1 VIEMKD
7 WLDRLTALVCAVL
20 CALTGSVPFTVFADG
35 PSAETRTRS
44 GIEWRRYDARG
55 ALIERQ
61 LDTNGD
67 GRPDVTEYYRDGA
80 LLRRDSDR
88 DFNGVTDLVEDFDA
102 ATAQRVRSI
111 VDEDYD
117 GTADV
122 LVLFRDGNAVVVE
135 RAPASRARAVGRH
148 GAGLVSLRNP
158 FSARRAVDSP
168 VAPIH
173 RDAWI
178 GGPAPGGLSVP
189 TAGISAPAASRAR
202 PPRVFRADSSTV
214 CSLHSPRGPPLA

>member
-1 VIEMKD
+1 VILMKA

-20 CALTGSVPFTVFADG
+20 CALTGSVPVTVFADRL
-35 PSAETRTRS
+35 SAETRTGA

-55 ALIERQ
+55 GLIERQ
-61 LDTNGD
+61 VDTNGD

-122 LVLFRDGNAVVVE
+122 LVLFRDGKAVVVE
-135 RAPASRARAVGRH
+135 RAPASHARPVRRH
-148 GAGLVSLRNP
+148 GSGLVSLRNP
-158 FSARRAVDSP
+158 FAVRRAID
-168 VAPIH
+168 APIAPLH

-178 GGPAPGGLSVP
+178 GAASPEGLS
-189 TAGISAPAASRAR
+189 IPAAAVSATVSSRAA
-202 PPRVFRADSSTV
+202 PTPVFRADSPAV
-214 CSLHSPRGPPLA
+214 CSLRSPRGPPLA